1 MEYLTL
7 FNKVPFIEKWST
19 LHFLIRYLSLKNG
32 VPYTLFKVPNK
43 EAEKRPYEI
52 LYLLRLFS
60 VPDEIE
66 RYKKDLEIP

>member
-7 FNKVPFIEKWST
+7 F
-19 LHFLIRYLSLKNG
+19 IRYLTKRQR
-32 VPYTLFKVPNK
+32 
-43 EAEKRPYEI
+43 KRPYEI